1 MNDQENKLILFSD
14 KEGRATVT
22 IPYSNGEDMWLSR
35 EQIANMFATTPQN
48 ISYHIRNIYAT
59 GELSEENTRKK
70 QNALVCPESIIGT
83 NRSVNHYNLDMIIA
97 IGFRVRSMRGTQF
110 RRWAIHHLS
119 EYLIKGFTIDSERL
133 KNPNGQSVYFD
144 ELLARIRDIRASEK
158 RFFQQFR
165 ELFSLC
171 SDYYPDV
178 SAQKCFETIQDK
190 LFYAV
195 TGQTAAE
202 IISSRAN
209 ANKPNMG
216 LTAWKGSRV
225 RYCDIVIA
233 RNYLQED
240 ETDTFNRLVSIFLDH
255 AELRAK
261 DHQDLTMDFWNN
273 CVDRILKLLDMNIFQ
288 GKASITTQESKK
300 IAIEQYELFDDQR
313 KKLEA
318 AQADADD
325 LKLLE
330 EIEKKKTSRITA
342 RT

>member
-35 EQIANMFATTPQN
+35 EQIADIYSTTPQN
-48 ISYHIRNIYAT
+48 IGRHIRNIYAD
-59 GELSEENTRKK
+59 GELSEHATKN
-70 QNALVCPESIIGT
+70 NIG
-83 NRSVNHYNLDMIIA
+83 HYNLDMVIA
-97 IGFRVRSMRGTQF
+97 LGLRIRSLRGSQF
-110 RRWAIHHLS
+110 RRWAIQHLS
-119 EYLIKGFTIDSERL
+119 EYLVKGFTIDSERL
-133 KNPNGQSVYFD
+133 KNPKGGTDYFE

-158 RFFQQFR
+158 RFYQKFR
-165 ELFSLC
+165 DLFALS
-171 SDYYPDV
+171 SDFCPDDQ
-178 SAQKCFETIQDK
+178 SAQICFEAIQDK

-195 TGQTAAE
+195 TNQTAAE
-202 IISSRAN
+202 IISSRAK

-216 LTAWKGSRV
+216 LTSWQGSRV

-240 ETDTFNRLVSIFLDH
+240 EIDTFNRLVSIYLDN
-255 AELRAK
+255 AELRAQNS
-261 DHQDLTMDFWNN
+261 QDLTMDFWKHN
-273 CVDRILKLLDMNIFQ
+273 VDRILKLLDMNIFQ

-342 RT
+342 RTLLA